1 MRRRAHLGF
10 LPGREHM
17 ALSGRQKVIRE
28 IIGWLMV
35 VLIPLVMVFFLN
47 MKVFAISVVDQ
58 YSMNNTLYKGDL
70 VFYNRINYNI
80 NTIERGDIIL
90 FLDGKIKDGFIS
102 ELSIKIQD
110 LLDNFRPETQRVNT
124 RLVKR
129 VIGLPGDVIDI
140 RDGEVYINGVKE
152 TGDYVHGV
160 IPPFSG
166 EYPLTVPPGKLFV
179 MGDNREISKDSRSYG
194 CIDARSVEGK
204 AVLILW
210 PLSRIGKPD

>member
-1 MRRRAHLGF
+1 
-10 LPGREHM
+10 M

-35 VLIPLVMVFFLN
+35 VLIPPVMVFFLN

-110 LLDNFRPETQRVNT
+110 LLDNFRPETQGRLDPMAAVAYRQT
-124 RLVKR
+124 RLKN
-129 VIGLPGDVIDI
+129 
-140 RDGEVYINGVKE
+140 E
-152 TGDYVHGV
+152 
-160 IPPFSG
+160 
-166 EYPLTVPPGKLFV
+166 
-179 MGDNREISKDSRSYG
+179 
-194 CIDARSVEGK
+194 
-204 AVLILW
+204 
-210 PLSRIGKPD
+210 